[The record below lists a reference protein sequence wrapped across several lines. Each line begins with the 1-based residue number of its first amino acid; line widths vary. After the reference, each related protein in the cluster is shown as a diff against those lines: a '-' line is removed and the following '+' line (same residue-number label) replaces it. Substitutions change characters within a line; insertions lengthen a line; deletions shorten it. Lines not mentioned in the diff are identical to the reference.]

1 MNIKPDQAGFD
12 FDGVIADIGE
22 AFLRLACNDHGYCS
36 IDLSEI
42 SSFQVEDCINI
53 PRQVVEKIFNDILM
67 DSIGTGLKPIGGA
80 IETLSRLS
88 RHSDIIVI
96 TARKEI
102 GPVADWFDHFLAPD
116 CRSRLELVATGDHD
130 NKEAYIRQRGLSHF
144 FDDRA
149 KTCVQLAEAGLT
161 PIVFSQPWNRNQHN
175 LASVADWQELESL
188 FDFTC

>member
-1 MNIKPDQAGFD
+1 MKIRPDQAGFD

-36 IDLSEI
+36 IDLNDI

-53 PRQVVEKIFNDILM
+53 PRTVVEKIFNDILL
-67 DSIGTGLKPIGGA
+67 DSIGTGLMPIPGA
-80 IETLSRLS
+80 VQTLTRLS
-88 RHSDIIVI
+88 RYSEVIVI

-102 GPVADWFDHFLAPD
+102 KPVVDWFDHFLEPD
-116 CRSRLELVATGDHD
+116 CRSRIELVATGDHD
-130 NKEAYIRQRGLSHF
+130 NKEAYIRERGLSHF

-161 PIVFSQPWNRNQHN
+161 PIVFSQPWNHKQHN
-175 LASVADWQELESL
+175 LASVDDWRELEAL
-188 FDFTC
+188 FDFTD